1 VVLESELTWV
11 VDNSPAY
18 PVDRYRS
25 QKLVPV
31 KGATFPYEHPA
42 YWIVKRVPPHRRA
55 GVWSVRTGTPFH
67 PFVGIDETTFANDL
81 ELALFIA
88 ELKPAST
95 LSIIRQGWKDL
106 VVLITNPW
114 R

>member
-1 VVLESELTWV
+1 VLESELTWT
-11 VDNSPAY
+11 VDNSPSY
-18 PVDRYRS
+18 HVDRYRS

-31 KGATFPYEHPA
+31 RGATFPYEHPA
-42 YWIVKRVPPHRRA
+42 YWIVKRVPPHKRA
-55 GVWSVRTGTPFH
+55 GVWSVRTGTSFH
-67 PFVGIDETTFANDL
+67 PKGREETTFANDL

-95 LSIIRQGWKDL
+95 PSIIRQGWRDL
-106 VVLITNPW
+106 VALIINPW